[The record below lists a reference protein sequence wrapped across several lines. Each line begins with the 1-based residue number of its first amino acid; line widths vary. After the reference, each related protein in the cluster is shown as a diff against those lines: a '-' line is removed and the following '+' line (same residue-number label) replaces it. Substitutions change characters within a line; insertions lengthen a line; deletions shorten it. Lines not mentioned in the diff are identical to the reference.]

1 MRCAHSRGRV
11 PQIPGASLAA
21 GGKEHGEAAE
31 ESAGLR
37 APARLTATHAS
48 YSARGGLAR
57 GYFI

>member
-21 GGKEHGEAAE
+21 GREEHSETAE

-37 APARLTATHAS
+37 GPAGFTATHAS
-48 YSARGGLAR
+48 YPARGGLAR